1 MAITTYGLKEIKT
14 ELKHMSSTQLAELC
28 LRMVKYKK
36 ENKELLAYLLFEA
49 HDQQVFIEG
58 IKAESGLMYSQLSS
72 QSYQMAKNI
81 RKILR
86 FINKQIKF
94 MGSKQ
99 GEVELLIQFCKDYL
113 DYADRKA
120 NYKPLRQIL
129 IRQLT
134 KVKMTISKLQE
145 DLQFDY
151 LQEFNELVLDC
162 HNKLSWINKADFN
175 VT

>member
-1 MAITTYGLKEIKT
+1 MAITTYGLKEIKA
-14 ELKHMSSTQLAELC
+14 ELKHMSSTQLADLC

-49 HDQQVFIEG
+49 YDQQAFINS

-99 GEVELLIQFCKDYL
+99 GEVELLLQFCKDFL
-113 DYADRKA
+113 DYADRRA
-120 NYKPLRQIL
+120 SYKPLRQIL
-129 IRQLT
+129 TRQLT
-134 KVKMTISKLQE
+134 KVRTVIGKLEE

-151 LQEFNELVLDC
+151 QQEYNELVLDC
-162 HNKLSWINKADFN
+162 HNKLSWINQAEFLM
-175 VT
+175 